1 MRVKPWRLLRVC
13 FTHYL
18 RSVQAVDEHQRGSA
32 LLLGGEWLQG
42 MAYEM
47 AYAAGAWGHVGVC
60 VPTVGEEQD
69 K

>member
-32 LLLGGEWLQG
+32 LLLGGEWLQ
-42 MAYEM
+42 EM
-47 AYAAGAWGHVGVC
+47 GLRSRSSDRCGAHASVC
-60 VPTVGEEQD
+60 VPTVGDDQD
-69 K
+69 N